1 MSAHDG
7 RLDLYLVRHAFA
19 SHADPARWPDDA
31 DRPLTEDG
39 VAAFR
44 KVARGL
50 RLIVPSV
57 DLMLSSAF
65 ARAWQTAQLL
75 HDVAGWPPPQEC
87 TVLEAGRPASAAL
100 DVLQDCKVRSLA
112 LVGHEPH
119 LSTLA
124 SLLCTR
130 SEECGADRAEERRR
144 CVALVRRSGR
154 AGAGVFAVDRS
165 AQDPAQARPLISA
178 DSTALRD
185 VARRRAALWASLAA
199 ARAVAARSALR
210 RRRRG
215 RVRCRRASTVAV
227 GWRRPASPRAHCG
240 F

>member
-50 RLIVPSV
+50 RLIVPTV

-65 ARAWQTAQLL
+65 VRAWQTAQLL

-130 SEECGADRAEERRR
+130 NEETMQIELKKGG
-144 CVALVRRSGR
+144 VALLSFAERVEPGR
-154 AGAGVFAVDRS
+154 AYLRWIAPPKILRKLDR
-165 AQDPAQARPLISA
+165 
-178 DSTALRD
+178 
-185 VARRRAALWASLAA
+185 
-199 ARAVAARSALR
+199 
-210 RRRRG
+210 
-215 RVRCRRASTVAV
+215 
-227 GWRRPASPRAHCG
+227 
-240 F
+240 